1 MNHWQTASGALLCGQ
16 SAGPGDSIVDELTPA
31 DCPACLDVMMVA
43 RRACEIIFTESC
55 NAWTM
60 REVRDQLYAE
70 FGHARVERS
79 RSAIGALVDH

>member
-70 FGHARVERS
+70 FGTKVAARAEHAL
-79 RSAIGALVDH
+79 GALING